1 MIERYSIIA
10 KYGTHTYI
18 EREETLS
25 WMAETMTKSTQL
37 VDSVGFAVSNQ
48 NLFANKRVYIDKEA
62 NSIWYAMLTPKKY
75 FILAISQEDT
85 EVGVPAIEIIDG
97 CESKAEVSYTLGCY
111 HPAVNID
118 YDPIRVLKDP
128 TCKLLKAELSET
140 CYSVFGIATAE
151 KDGVVAKYYIINK
164 VL

>member
-1 MIERYSIIA
+1 MVERYSIIA
-10 KYGTHTYI
+10 KYGNRTYI

-25 WMAETMTKSTQL
+25 WIAETMTKSTQL

-48 NLFANKRVYIDKEA
+48 NLFANKRVYVDKA
-62 NSIWYAMLTPKKY
+62 NIPYGMLTPKKY

-128 TCKLLKAELSET
+128 AYELLKAELSET

-151 KDGVVAKYYIINK
+151 KDGVVTKYYIINK